1 MKRREFIT
9 LLGGAAV
16 WPLAARAQQ
25 AEQQRR
31 IGLLIGEAQPD
42 PFVDGF
48 RDGLKERGYIEGKNV
63 VLSLRYAPGNPDAL
77 RPMMS
82 ELTRDKVDLAVSSG
96 PAIRAMK
103 AATNIPVLFAIS
115 GDPVELGLVKSLAR
129 PGGNFTGSTFLS
141 LDLAGKRV
149 ELLKEII
156 PRLRKLAV
164 LSNTDHPGERSEW
177 RATQQAAQAL
187 GIDPVY
193 VPFVGARELDN
204 ALAVVANARADAMLV
219 FPEGVTMVNRVKLA
233 QFSVAQ
239 QLPSMFGWSEY
250 CEAGGLLSYGAG
262 QRATYFRLA
271 AYADRILRGENPADL
286 PVEQPTKFELS
297 VNLKTAKALGIEV
310 PATTLLR
317 AEVIE

>member
-1 MKRREFIT
+1 MRRREFIT
-9 LLGGAAV
+9 LLGGGVA

-25 AEQQRR
+25 SAKIHR
-31 IGLLIGEAQPD
+31 IFWASTESQPD